1 MKRNQC
7 IVSLLIISILSFW
20 CSSAFAYKVS
30 KTKDGK
36 IVKWN
41 ANSVTYY
48 VNTAGGPPG
57 SLAAIQAAM
66 QTWTD
71 VPASSF
77 RFVYG
82 GPTTRKARNPK
93 DGINIICFRKMSKKA
108 NVARNYVQWNKE
120 SGELYDSDIVF
131 NTAHKFS
138 ATVECDCPKDS
149 YDIQSVLTHEL
160 GHTLSLNELKKP
172 IHDEKTMYWEEV
184 KGKTKKRTLDQDDIN
199 GIIYLYPYIQ
209 EHKNKY

>member
-1 MKRNQC
+1 MKR
-7 IVSLLIISILSFW
+7 IPFILSLLVIIILSFW
-20 CSSAFAYKVS
+20 CSSAFAYRGS

-36 IVKWN
+36 IIKWN
-41 ANSVTYY
+41 TNSVTYY
-48 VNTAGGPPG
+48 VNTLGVPPG
-57 SLAAIQAAM
+57 CLASIQAAM

-71 VPASSF
+71 VPTSSF

-108 NVARNYVQWNKE
+108 KVARNYVQWNKE
-120 SGELYDSDIVF
+120 SGEIYDSDIVL

-138 ATVECDCPKDS
+138 ATDRCPKDS
-149 YDIQSVLTHEL
+149 YDIQGVLTHEL
-160 GHTLSLNELKKP
+160 GHPLSLNELKKS

-184 KGKTKKRTLDQDDIN
+184 KGETKKRTLDQDDID
-199 GIIYLYPYIQ
+199 GITYMVKAGPAILT
-209 EHKNKY
+209 K